1 MANILAQYVAT
12 QNEMLLQVA
21 GNELPME
28 SVVEYQELNY
38 RIDVLNTCKALTITA
53 PVTTDAQKLG
63 YHYQLTDKVLGTLTT
78 EHKFGPSVDEEG
90 KKKREASLSAL
101 ERVIQ
106 DGRRRFQSL
115 NITSNEQY
123 KKLVISFIGAVLNV
137 WIQYRNTY
145 VNI

>member
-38 RIDVLNTCKALTITA
+38 RVDVLNTCKALTITA

-63 YHYQLTDKVLGTLTT
+63 YHYQLTDKILGTLTT

-90 KKKREASLSAL
+90 KKKREASLWNVLFRMDAEGSKVSTSH
-101 ERVIQ
+101 R
-106 DGRRRFQSL
+106 
-115 NITSNEQY
+115 TSNT
-123 KKLVISFIGAVLNV
+123 KNL
-137 WIQYRNTY
+137 
-145 VNI
+145 

>member
-38 RIDVLNTCKALTITA
+38 RIDVLNTCKALTVTA
-53 PVTTDAQKLG
+53 PETMDKKKLG

-78 EHKFGPSVDEEG
+78 EHKFGPAVDEEG

-123 KKLVISFIGAVLNV
+123 KKLVISFIGSVLNV

>member
-1 MANILAQYVAT
+1 MAKILAQYVAT
-12 QNEMLLQVA
+12 QNEMLLKVA
-21 GNELPME
+21 GNELPIE
-28 SVVEYQELNY
+28 SMVEYQELNY
-38 RIDVLNTCKALTITA
+38 RIDVLNTCQALTVTA
-53 PVTTDAQKLG
+53 PETMDRKKLG

-78 EHKFGPSVDEEG
+78 EHKFGPAVDADG
-90 KKKREASLSAL
+90 KKKREAALSAL

-115 NITSNEQY
+115 NITSNGQY

-137 WIQYRNTY
+137 WVQYRNTY

>member
-12 QNEMLLQVA
+12 QNEMFLQVA
-21 GNELPME
+21 GNELPVE
-28 SVVEYQELNY
+28 SVVAYQELNY
-38 RIDVLNTCKALTITA
+38 RIDVLNTCKALTVTA
-53 PVTTDAQKLG
+53 PETMDKKKLG

-78 EHKFGPSVDEEG
+78 EHKFGPAVDEEG

-137 WIQYRNTY
+137 WVQYRNTY

>member
-28 SVVEYQELNY
+28 SVVAYQELNY
-38 RIDVLNTCKALTITA
+38 RIDVLNTCKALTVTA
-53 PVTTDAQKLG
+53 PETMDKKKLG

-78 EHKFGPSVDEEG
+78 EHKLGPTVDEEG

-123 KKLVISFIGAVLNV
+123 KKLVISFICAVLNV
-137 WIQYRNTY
+137 WVQYRNTY

>member
-1 MANILAQYVAT
+1 MAKILAQYVAT
-12 QNEMLLQVA
+12 QNEMLLKVA
-21 GNELPME
+21 GNELPIE
-28 SVVEYQELNY
+28 SMVEYQELNY
-38 RIDVLNTCKALTITA
+38 RIDVLNTCHALTVTA
-53 PVTTDAQKLG
+53 PETMDRKKLG
-63 YHYQLTDKVLGTLTT
+63 YHYQLTDRVLGTLTT
-78 EHKFGPSVDEEG
+78 EHQFGPIVDEEG

-137 WIQYRNTY
+137 WVQYRNTY

>member
-38 RIDVLNTCKALTITA
+38 RIDVLNTCKALTVTA
-53 PVTTDAQKLG
+53 PETMDKKKLG
-63 YHYQLTDKVLGTLTT
+63 FHYQLTDKVLGTLTT
-78 EHKFGPSVDEEG
+78 EHKFGPAVDEEG

-123 KKLVISFIGAVLNV
+123 KKLVISFIGSVLNV

>member
-38 RIDVLNTCKALTITA
+38 RIDVLNTCKALTVTA
-53 PVTTDAQKLG
+53 PETMDRKKLG

-78 EHKFGPSVDEEG
+78 EHKFGPAVDEEG
-90 KKKREASLSAL
+90 KKKREALLTTL

-137 WIQYRNTY
+137 WVQYRNTY